1 MGPHHGAWWKLHLGY
16 LKWEGASLTWVKG
29 ELCSVAR
36 NRAVIISLFFL
47 RSISVWYGELA
58 SMSAQEEILQFSHR
72 EAALTEDQVLL
83 QNTGWGIPPAVLLFS
98 PNEWA
103 CIKEYLL
110 KGPSCLLPF
119 KIAGLQRSCWG
130 VTGWLSFMFGTVE
143 MVLAEHQGCN
153 Q

>member
-1 MGPHHGAWWKLHLGY
+1 M
-16 LKWEGASLTWVKG
+16 KG

-83 QNTGWGIPPAVLLFS
+83 QNTAWGIPPAVLLFS

-103 CIKEYLL
+103 CIREYL
-110 KGPSCLLPF
+110 
-119 KIAGLQRSCWG
+119 
-130 VTGWLSFMFGTVE
+130 
-143 MVLAEHQGCN
+143 
-153 Q
+153 

>member
-1 MGPHHGAWWKLHLGY
+1 M
-16 LKWEGASLTWVKG
+16 KG

-36 NRAVIISLFFL
+36 NQGVIISLFFL
-47 RSISVWYGELA
+47 KSISVWYGELA
-58 SMSAQEEILQFSHR
+58 SMSAQEEILHFSYQ
-72 EAALTEDQVLL
+72 EAALKVDQVLL

-119 KIAGLQRSCWG
+119 KIPSLQHSC
-130 VTGWLSFMFGTVE
+130 
-143 MVLAEHQGCN
+143 
-153 Q
+153 